1 MEHKNAIPTCQFK
14 IHIICGWQK
23 YNIRIM
29 IINPHNLWVA
39 KMYYLHYDSNSH
51 HLWEAKMQN
60 QYVKHETFLMQI
72 DDLLKSIQG

>member
-1 MEHKNAIPTCQFK
+1 MSIL
-14 IHIICGWQK
+14 
-23 YNIRIM
+23 
-29 IINPHNLWVA
+29 NPHNLWVA